1 MGRKMDTRVSR
12 QAIKKLK
19 ALHFSHKI
27 PVKTYRQR
35 IEDAFTIKTLPNN
48 VDYKDIVING
58 IRCDLL
64 KPELIAEKRVILY
77 IHGGCYIGGSR
88 RAWRN
93 FCASI
98 SNEGASKLV
107 IPEYRL
113 APEHPFPCAIDD
125 IEQVYNHLAETKC
138 RVILAG
144 DASGCALVLAL
155 IRRLREKYG
164 DMMSPDVSQDSAP
177 STILPVAAAFLSPW
191 IRPDRSATLLAEKKS
206 GDPIITSEGLMAAAE
221 LYTFSKNIANP
232 PVSPL
237 EGSLAGFPPLFVQC
251 GGSELLLSDAK
262 ALAAAA
268 EQAAVPCQLDVWEH
282 MCHLFQM
289 ADEYIPEAHLAISR
303 MGSFIRNF

>member
-1 MGRKMDTRVSR
+1 MGLRISR
-12 QAIKKLK
+12 QAVKKLK
-19 ALHFSHKI
+19 ALNFSHKV
-27 PVKTYRQR
+27 PVKVYRQR
-35 IEDAFTIKTLPNN
+35 IEDTFTVKTLPNK
-48 VDYKDIVING
+48 VDYKDIVVNG
-58 IRCDLL
+58 VQCGLL

-77 IHGGCYIGGSR
+77 IHGGCYAAGSR
-88 RAWRN
+88 HSWRN

-125 IEQVYNHLAETKC
+125 IEQVYNHLAEKNC

-144 DASGCALVLAL
+144 DSSGCAIALAL
-155 IRRLREKYG
+155 IRRLM
-164 DMMSPDVSQDSAP
+164 DNFQN
-177 STILPVAAAFLSPW
+177 LPAAAAFLSPW
-191 IRPDRSATLLAEKKS
+191 IRPDRSAFHSVEKKS

-221 LYTFSKNIANP
+221 LYTFSKNMGNP
-232 PVSPL
+232 LVSPL

-262 ALAAAA
+262 ALSDKAG
-268 EQAAVPCQLDVWEH
+268 QADIPCELDVWED

-289 ADEYIPEAHLAISR
+289 ADEYVSEAHLAIHKLGAF
-303 MGSFIRNF
+303 MRNF